1 MCFYTYKYNLNTLS
15 VKIYLKSFPGKFGN
29 YFILLQMFFNLN
41 IRYMKNYISI
51 VFLSLFFL
59 SVNSCAFL
67 SKTGRALDKV
77 NIFSPD
83 EDIQLGL
90 QVKEEI
96 ESSPD
101 KFPILDE
108 KSNKEIYA
116 YVNSLMDVVLNS
128 GELKY
133 KDKFNWEIKIIND
146 DKTINAFAI
155 PGGHMYYYTGLIKFL
170 ESEDELLAVI
180 AHEMAHIDLRHSTRQ
195 LTKNFGIALLLN
207 AALGDK
213 EAVQQIAGAL
223 LAIQFTRTNEV
234 EADEYSV
241 RFLCNAP
248 YYAAASA
255 NFFRKMLDQPTPPPF
270 LSTHPTPKS
279 RVRDIE
285 AIKNKLAC
293 KGTQTNK
300 QRYEKMKK
308 LLR

>member
-1 MCFYTYKYNLNTLS
+1 
-15 VKIYLKSFPGKFGN
+15 
-29 YFILLQMFFNLN
+29 
-41 IRYMKNYISI
+41 MKNFISI
-51 VFLSLFFL
+51 VFLSLLFL
-59 SVNSCAFL
+59 SLNSCAFL
-67 SKTGRALDKV
+67 SKTGSALDKV
-77 NIFSPD
+77 NVFSPD
-83 EDIQLGL
+83 DDMQLGL
-90 QVKEEI
+90 QVKQEI

-101 KFPILDE
+101 KFPILDQ
-108 KSNKEIYA
+108 KTNREIYA
-116 YVNSLMDVVLNS
+116 YLNSLMDVVLNS

-146 DKTINAFAI
+146 DKTINAFAV

-195 LTKNFGIALLLN
+195 LTKNFGIAMLLS

-213 EAVQQIAGAL
+213 EAVQQISGAL
-223 LAIQFTRTNEV
+223 LAIQFTRANEV

-241 RFLCNAP
+241 RYLCNTP
-248 YYAAASA
+248 YNAAASA
-255 NFFRKMLDQPTPPPF
+255 NFFRKMLGQPTPPEF
-270 LSTHPTPKS
+270 LSTHPSPKN

-285 AIKNKLAC
+285 EIKNKLGC
-293 KGTQTNK
+293 KGTLTNI